1 MTQILLTND
10 DGIESPALA
19 LLRRSLDALGD
30 VLTIAP
36 AHDRSAVAR
45 GITVHRPIRLD
56 RVRFGD
62 DFDGVALD
70 GTPVDCVRVAMLGV
84 LGPLPD
90 LIVSGINAGSNMGND
105 VTYSGTVGAALEGAL
120 MGLPGVAISIE
131 SEAPQHLGSM
141 EALLTAL
148 VERLMLAPLPP
159 GVALNV
165 NLPDV
170 PAKQLRGVKVTSLGG
185 SSCYDRLVLH
195 SDDGVQG
202 EFGIVCERA
211 PIEPWAVTDFEAL
224 ADGYV
229 SLTPLRFDLTS
240 REGLASLA
248 AWPVAALLRAARET
262 SAG

>member
-10 DGIESPALA
+10 DGIGSSALA
-19 LLRRSLDALGD
+19 LLRRSLDPLGD

-36 AHDRSAVAR
+36 AHDASAVAR
-45 GITVHRPIRLD
+45 GITIDRPMQLD
-56 RVRFGD
+56 HVRFGD
-62 DFDGVALD
+62 GFEGVALD

-84 LGPLPD
+84 LAPAPD
-90 LIVSGINAGSNMGND
+90 IIVSGINVGSNMGND

-131 SEAPQHLGSM
+131 SETPKHLGSM

-148 VERLMLAPLPP
+148 VERVLLAPLPR

-170 PAKQLRGVKVTSLGG
+170 PAGLLRGVKVTSLGG
-185 SSCYDRLVLH
+185 SSCHDRLMLH
-195 SDDGVQG
+195 SDDGVHG
-202 EFGIVCERA
+202 EYRIVCDRG
-211 PIEPWAVTDFEAL
+211 PVEPWAASDFEAV

-229 SLTPLRFDLTS
+229 SLTPLQFDLTS

-248 AWPVAALLRAARET
+248 AWPVADLLRAARA